1 MSTLRTIAFPAIS
14 SAVRATSGAAE
25 RQGPHHAAQK
35 STSTGT
41 EALFRISS
49 KRTGSAGNG
58 SAIGA
63 SVPLHAPHRP
73 VLARCVAVTRFFWLQ
88 CVQVRMTGKMGLC
101 LLKISSIGCI
111 IDTHFFRK

>member
-1 MSTLRTIAFPAIS
+1 VSTLRTIALPAIS
-14 SAVRATSGAAE
+14 RAVRATSGAAE

-41 EALFRISS
+41 EALFMTSS

-63 SVPLHAPHRP
+63 SAALQAPHRP
-73 VLARCVAVTRFFWLQ
+73 VLAR
-88 CVQVRMTGKMGLC
+88 
-101 LLKISSIGCI
+101 
-111 IDTHFFRK
+111 